1 MNPPSD
7 SKWKPEQPWISC
19 LMVRNTQLSPEEIA
33 SSWNGKFH
41 YKKAIE
47 ATETTAEVAGLRAPQ
62 IGALHSILAH
72 LECGENESGIVV
84 MPTGTGKTE
93 TMLSF
98 LVENRCVHTL
108 VIVPSDALRSQL
120 GKKYATLGI
129 LKKIG
134 VVDEDTL
141 LPKVKLIT
149 GKKSLSEWKTI
160 VKENN
165 VVVATMASMSRI
177 DRYCIDYLSSVFDY
191 LIVDEAHHSQASTW
205 LNFISCFPKKNV
217 MLFTATPFRND
228 GKKLDGRIIF
238 NYSLRNAQKDDY
250 YKEINFCPISSYN
263 KGEGDKLIA
272 NKAVEVLRA
281 DLAEGYNHILMAR
294 CKDHK
299 RAEEVFEI
307 YRNYEDLNPVLI
319 HSGTPNKKDVMRRIN
334 NLEHKI
340 VVCVNMLGEGYDLPQ
355 LKIAA
360 IHDERQSLPITL
372 QFIGRFTRKSEDIG
386 KASFV
391 TNIALAPI
399 QEEIAQLYQR
409 DADWNYLLPR
419 VSDGRT
425 QEERDANEFM
435 RDFKGALTEEFSI
448 DDIHPALSAEIYSCV
463 DRTTAF
469 CNWEKGLTN
478 PAIYQYKRSAQ
489 TTDMLVI
496 ALGKSSIVD
505 WGSFD
510 SISNLTWDLIVV
522 YFDAI
527 NRRIYLNSTMD
538 IRGEKFLEP
547 MFGTV
552 TKVDGERVFRIFA
565 DIRRLMLTNVGTRR
579 PHGRDISFQSFFG
592 SSVEDGLS
600 ALTEGKLSKN
610 NVFGIGFRDGS
621 KCSAG
626 CSVKGKLW
634 SRDRANLFTF
644 KKWCN
649 HVGALISNESI
660 DENFVLKNT
669 LKHYAVKKYPLDTVP
684 LGFDWPTEVFENG
697 VLLVKYLNHAIPYDD
712 FSVTIDTKSSNED
725 SMFLHFECEEFAFR
739 VIAKINDTGVSY
751 DIIAPLDKAVI
762 LARGRSEYTVDDF
775 FNRFTPKVF
784 YSDGSVLYGNHM
796 VDHPLHTPQFDTSK
810 LIDIDWGNTKLEQ
823 ESQYSKQ
830 GDFRPESIQAV
841 YAQKIKD
848 DYQILIDDDG
858 SGEVADLIG
867 INIIDNAIDI
877 TLHHLKFAIGG
888 KVSENINNLY
898 QVCGQAIKSI
908 RWKYSQ
914 CHSIFDSILR
924 RNERKLSTRK
934 PSSIIKGTQRD
945 VEKMKEQALNKR
957 ELRFHVVI
965 VQPGM
970 SKSKCSE
977 EMLILIGNVQ
987 QYLMEVSSID
997 LKIVCSK

>member
-1 MNPPSD
+1 MA
-7 SKWKPEQPWISC
+7 
-19 LMVRNTQLSPEEIA
+19 RNAELSPKEIA
-33 SSWNGKFH
+33 LSWNGKFH
-41 YKKAIE
+41 YKKAVE
-47 ATETTAEVAGLRAPQ
+47 ATENAEEVSGLRAPQ

-72 LECGENESGIVV
+72 LECRENESGIIV

-98 LVENRCVHTL
+98 MVENRNVHTL

-120 GKKYATLGI
+120 GNKFASLGI

-134 VVDEDTL
+134 VVDEDTS
-141 LPKVKLIT
+141 LPKVQRVT
-149 GKKSLSEWKTI
+149 GKKSLIEWKRI
-160 VKENN
+160 IEENN
-165 VVVATMASMSRI
+165 VVIATMASMARI
-177 DRYCIDYLSSVFDY
+177 DRDCMHYVSNAVDF

-205 LNFISCFPKKNV
+205 LNFISCFPKNKV
-217 MLFTATPFRND
+217 LLFTATPFRND

-238 NYSLRNAQKDDY
+238 NYSLRNAQKDGY
-250 YKEINFCPISSYN
+250 YKEINFCPVSSYN
-263 KGEGDKLIA
+263 KDEGDKLIA
-272 NKAVEVLRA
+272 ERAVEILRL
-281 DLAEGYNHILMAR
+281 DLEKGYNHILMAR

-299 RAEEVFEI
+299 RAEEVFEF
-307 YRNYEDLNPVLI
+307 YRKHEDLNPVLI
-319 HSGTPNKKDVMRRIN
+319 HSATPNKKDVMARIN

-372 QFIGRFTRKSEDIG
+372 QFIGRFTRKSNDIG

-399 QEEIAQLYQR
+399 QEEITQLYQR

-419 VSDGRT
+419 VTDGRT

-435 RDFKGALTEEFSI
+435 RDFKGALTEEFSM
-448 DDIHPALSAEIYSCV
+448 DDIRPALSAEIYSCV

-469 CNWEKGLTN
+469 CNWEKGLSNT
-478 PAIYQYKRSAQ
+478 AMYQYKRSAQ

-496 ALGKSSIVD
+496 ALGKSSNVD
-505 WGSFD
+505 WGCFD
-510 SISNLTWDLIVV
+510 SISNLTWDLIVI
-522 YFDAI
+522 YFDAL

-538 IRGEKFLEP
+538 IKGEKFLEP

-610 NVFGIGFRDGS
+610 NVFGMGFQDGS

-626 CSVKGKLW
+626 CSLKGELW
-634 SRDRANLFTF
+634 SRDRANLFSF

-649 HVGALISNESI
+649 HVGSLISNENI
-660 DENFVLKNT
+660 DENVVLKNT
-669 LKHYAVKKYPLDTVP
+669 LKHYAIKKYPINIVP
-684 LGFDWPTEVFENG
+684 LGFDWPTEIYENG
-697 VLLVKYLNHAIPYDD
+697 VLVIKYLNHAIPYDD
-712 FSVTIDTKSSNED
+712 FSVTIDSESSNED
-725 SMFLHFECEEFAFR
+725 SMFLQFECSEFVFR
-739 VIAKINDTGVSY
+739 VMATIKDNGISFDVL
-751 DIIAPLDKAVI
+751 APLDKPII
-762 LARGRSEYTVDDF
+762 LSRGRTDYSVDEF

-784 YSDGSVLYGNHM
+784 YSDGSVLYGKHM
-796 VDHPLHTPQFDTSK
+796 VDHPLNTPQFDASNF
-810 LIDIDWGNTKLEQ
+810 IDIDWGDTKLEQ

-830 GDFRPESIQAV
+830 GDFRPKSIQAF
-841 YAQKIKD
+841 YSELIKK
-848 DYQILIDDDG
+848 DYNVLIDDDG

-867 INIIDNAIDI
+867 INIVDNAIDI
-877 TLHHLKFAIGG
+877 TLHHLKYAIGG
-888 KVSENINNLY
+888 RVSENINNLY
-898 QVCGQAIKSI
+898 QVCGQAVKSI

-914 CHSIFDSILR
+914 CHRIFDSILR
-924 RNERKLSTRK
+924 RDERKISIGK
-934 PSSIIKGTQRD
+934 PSSILKGTPRD
-945 VEKMKEQALNKR
+945 VEMMKEQALNNR

-970 SKSKCSE
+970 SKSNCSE
-977 EMLILIGNVQ
+977 EMLILLGNVQ
-987 QYLMEVSSID
+987 QYLMDVSSID